1 MNLIQYASS
10 LKNSVLKK
18 YRLKNYTKK
27 AHDIRQKVIKRN
39 GREIVSKEVKKEIK
53 EYSNDVFGSPSF
65 WPWLALYTEIK
76 GEFIPGWI
84 PNDYFQITLL
94 DEWNKKRFSEISD
107 IKTFYHMHFEDFTVK
122 PIAVKI
128 SGVFYDNNWN
138 ILSSDKLIDRL
149 RSSAPEIVVKKD
161 GGFAGRDI
169 RFLKTKEIDIK
180 QLSGGKQNLV
190 LQPVIQQHPGLSE
203 FHEHSLN
210 TLRIATFLEI
220 DGAVS
225 FKFVLCRFGT
235 GGNRLDNTNS
245 GGKYCFLN
253 IEGTPI
259 TGALDSIGL
268 NVDNENPTLAEKL
281 KYLKIPSV
289 GDAIEKCLHHHSIF
303 PYVRYI
309 AWDVSID
316 MDSKVRMIEWNAIR
330 PGMWQAEPYVGPIW
344 DFDSILNE

>member
-1 MNLIQYASS
+1 L
-10 LKNSVLKK
+10 
-18 YRLKNYTKK
+18 RL
-27 AHDIRQKVIKRN
+27 
-39 GREIVSKEVKKEIK
+39 
-53 EYSNDVFGSPSF
+53 
-65 WPWLALYTEIK
+65 
-76 GEFIPGWI
+76 
-84 PNDYFQITLL
+84 LL
-94 DEWNKKRFSEISD
+94 EHS
-107 IKTFYHMHFEDFTVK
+107 
-122 PIAVKI
+122 
-128 SGVFYDNNWN
+128 
-138 ILSSDKLIDRL
+138 IDRL

-161 GGFAGRDI
+161 GGFAERDI